1 MLSYGRM
8 RKDERAACASL
19 AARAFMDYEYFTDY
33 IPDARRRER
42 FLDTMMEIELRI
54 NDGPAFFFTA
64 KEEGAVVA
72 VAMLCPPEYVK
83 PSALAYMKAGF
94 GKCFLRGG
102 IRDVAAWNTMEGK
115 ASEPCHSLTGKTWYL
130 NLLTVEPSAKGR
142 GLGSAMLQ
150 ECLIPFV
157 KDHGGNGLCL
167 FTNSQE
173 NRRFYQKNGFREF
186 DERWFEYRGHRLG
199 SWSYRLEW

>member
-33 IPDARRRER
+33 IPDDHRRAR

-72 VAMLCPPEYVK
+72 VAMLCPPDYVK

-102 IRDVAAWNTMEGK
+102 IRDVAAWNAMQGK
-115 ASEPCHSLTGKTWYL
+115 ANVPCHSLTGKTWYL

-142 GLGSAMLQ
+142 GIGSAMLQ
-150 ECLIPFV
+150 EGLIPFV
-157 KDHGGNGLCL
+157 KSHGGTGLCL

-173 NRRFYQKNGFREF
+173 NRKFYRKNGFLEF

>member
-1 MLSYGRM
+1 MLNYGRM
-8 RKDERAACASL
+8 RGDERAACASL
-19 AARAFMDYEYFTDY
+19 AVRAFLDYEYFTDY
-33 IPDARRRER
+33 IPDDRRRER
-42 FLDTMMEIELRI
+42 FLDTMMKIELRI

-64 KEEGAVVA
+64 KDEGALVA

-83 PSALAYMKAGF
+83 PSDLAYMKAGF

-102 IRDVAAWNTMEGK
+102 IRDVAAWNAMEGK
-115 ASEPCHSLTGKTWYL
+115 ASEPCHSLDGNTWYL
-130 NLLTVEPSAKGR
+130 NLLTVDPLAKGR
-142 GLGSAMLQ
+142 GIGSAMLQ

-157 KDHGGNGLCL
+157 REHGGNGLCL

-173 NRRFYQKNGFREF
+173 NRKFYRKNGFREF